1 MEKFFSS
8 TDDEQ
13 QVTPAIDR
21 ELDVISTSIEYLGKY
36 IYLTNFITKRDEE
49 VTDIIGREVDQYKLL
64 CFFYHEN
71 PPLPTKMYSRR
82 HGYSTYEEFPVKYE
96 YELVDKKIRT
106 KYIGGVCRP
115 VIKRQDD
122 GFLVTLRGY
131 LFVN

>member
-8 TDDEQ
+8 TDDERH
-13 QVTPAIDR
+13 VTSTIDE
-21 ELDVISTSIEYLGKY
+21 ELGTISTSIQYPGKY
-36 IYLTNFITKRDEE
+36 IYLTNFFTKRDEE
-49 VTDIIGREVDQYKLL
+49 VTQIIGKEVDQYKLL

-71 PPLPTKMYSRR
+71 PPLPTKIYSRR

-96 YELVDKKIRT
+96 YDFTQKEIRT

-122 GFLVTLRGY
+122 GFLITLIGY
-131 LFVN
+131 LFHN